1 MTWIGGPS
9 IRETTWRSSLLF
21 NSFPFIC
28 MFSVAALVY
37 ALLRAKSSRVVS
49 QGFLLLI
56 SLGFYSF
63 AAYRQLPLLIGSLIF
78 NWYVARGAGNTLLP
92 QRTRKRWATC
102 GVLINVAFLSLFKYL
117 NFFLVTLQPVLRIDR
132 TLPDWGLPLGV
143 SFFTLTQIMY
153 LVDCYEGIV
162 PPSSLF
168 DHASFVTFFPYLV
181 AGPMTRAKLMVQQ
194 FHEKAHTP
202 PNSQEVA
209 QGFALFTLGLV
220 KKTAFADS
228 LVRLADTA
236 FLAPATTSALE
247 TWISV
252 LAYWMQIYF
261 DFSGYSDMAVG
272 AARMLGYTIPFNFN
286 APYKSKSIIEF
297 WQRWHIS
304 LSNFITTYLYTP
316 ILRAF
321 KGRATLA
328 KAAVASILAMS
339 ISGLWHGPAWTFVA
353 WGFCHGVALTVNQY
367 SRKKFKLKV
376 PPALGWL
383 MTMAFVVSAGILF
396 RATDL
401 HNAFQVF
408 AALIPTGGFAAA
420 KRLSFVFSNPE
431 TVAYVLP
438 ALLSFP
444 FAWFGPTSQEMAA
457 SLRPTART
465 TVAYALL
472 AFIALVLINSV
483 IAKTFVYF
491 GF

>member
-1 MTWIGGPS
+1 V
-9 IRETTWRSSLLF
+9 LF

-28 MFSVAALVY
+28 MFLAAALVY
-37 ALLRAKSSRVVS
+37 ASLRVGSSRAVS
-49 QGFLLLI
+49 QGFLLLV

-63 AAYRQLPLLIGSLIF
+63 AAYRQLPLLIGSIIF
-78 NWYVARGAGNTLLP
+78 NWYVARGAGNTVLS
-92 QRTRKRWATC
+92 QRTRRRWVIC
-102 GVLINVAFLSLFKYL
+102 GIVANVFFLSLFKYL
-117 NFFLVTLQPVLRIDR
+117 NLFLRTLQPVLGINKS
-132 TLPDWGLPLGV
+132 LPDWGLPLAV

-168 DHASFVTFFPYLV
+168 DHASFVAFFPYLI

-194 FHEKAHTP
+194 FHEKAHVP

-220 KKTAFADS
+220 KKTALADS

-247 TWISV
+247 TWFSV

-297 WQRWHIS
+297 WQRWHIT
-304 LSNFITTYLYTP
+304 LSGFITTYLYTP
-316 ILRAF
+316 ILIAL
-321 KGRATLA
+321 KGRATVA
-328 KAAVASILAMS
+328 KAAVASILAMT

-367 SRKKFKLKV
+367 SRKKLKLRIR
-376 PPALGWL
+376 PAIGWL
-383 MTMAFVVSAGILF
+383 VTSAFVIFAGILF
-396 RATDL
+396 RAASLTDAGL
-401 HNAFQVF
+401 VLQAMVPRGGLAAATKLSFSF
-408 AALIPTGGFAAA
+408 ASPEALSYLIP
-420 KRLSFVFSNPE
+420 SFV
-431 TVAYVLP
+431 A
-438 ALLSFP
+438 FP
-444 FAWFGPTSQEMAA
+444 IAIFGPASQDMAA
-457 SLRPTART
+457 ELQPTIKTSL
-465 TVAYALL
+465 AYASLALL
-472 AFIALVLINSV
+472 AIILINS
-483 IAKTFVYF
+483 IKAKSFVYF

>member
-1 MTWIGGPS
+1 M
-9 IRETTWRSSLLF
+9 LF
-21 NSFPFIC
+21 NSFPFLGAFVI
-28 MFSVAALVY
+28 AAFVY
-37 ALLRAKSSRVVS
+37 ALLRGRTSRAVS
-49 QGFLLLI
+49 QSFLLLI
-56 SLGFYSF
+56 SIGFYSYG
-63 AAYRQLPLLIGSLIF
+63 ASQTLPLLIGSILF
-78 NWYVARGAGNTLLP
+78 NWAVARRAGNTELP
-92 QRTRKRWATC
+92 EKVRHRWAFA
-102 GVLINVAFLSLFKYL
+102 GVAANVLFLSLFKYVNL
-117 NFFLVTLQPVLRIDR
+117 FLGTVQPLLHTKVM
-132 TLPDWGLPLGV
+132 LPNWRLPLGL

-162 PPSSLF
+162 EPSTLF
-168 DHASFVTFFPYLV
+168 DHASFVAFFPYLV
-181 AGPMTRAKLMVQQ
+181 AGPITRAKQMVQQ
-194 FHEKAHTP
+194 FQQKAHAPATAE
-202 PNSQEVA
+202 EVA
-209 QGFALFTLGLV
+209 QGFALFTLGLI
-220 KKTAFADS
+220 KKTLFADS
-228 LVRLADTA
+228 LSRLADTA
-236 FLAPATTSALE
+236 FASPTTTSAVE
-247 TWISV
+247 TWLSV
-252 LAYWMQIYF
+252 LAYWMQLYF

-272 AARMLGYTIPFNFN
+272 AARMLGFTIPFNFN

-339 ISGLWHGPAWTFVA
+339 ISGFWHGPAWTFAA
-353 WGFCHGVALTVNQY
+353 WGLCHGVALTVNQY

-383 MTMAFVVSAGILF
+383 MTMAFVVFAGILF

-420 KRLSFVFSNPE
+420 KKLSFVLSNPE

-457 SLRPTART
+457 SLRPTVRT
-465 TVAYALL
+465 SVAYALL
-472 AFIALVLINSV
+472 AFIALVLMNSV

>member
-1 MTWIGGPS
+1 
-9 IRETTWRSSLLF
+9 
-21 NSFPFIC
+21 
-28 MFSVAALVY
+28 
-37 ALLRAKSSRVVS
+37 
-49 QGFLLLI
+49 
-56 SLGFYSF
+56 
-63 AAYRQLPLLIGSLIF
+63 
-78 NWYVARGAGNTLLP
+78 
-92 QRTRKRWATC
+92 
-102 GVLINVAFLSLFKYL
+102 
-117 NFFLVTLQPVLRIDR
+117 
-132 TLPDWGLPLGV
+132 LPLGI

-153 LVDCYEGIV
+153 LVDCYEGLV
-162 PPSSLF
+162 EPSTLF
-168 DHASFVTFFPYLV
+168 DHASFVTFFPYVV
-181 AGPMTRAKLMVQQ
+181 AGPISRAKQMVQQ
-194 FHEKAHTP
+194 FHQKAHAPATAE
-202 PNSQEVA
+202 EVA
-209 QGFALFTLGLV
+209 QGFALFTLGLI
-220 KKTAFADS
+220 KKTLFADS

-236 FLAPATTSALE
+236 FASPTTTSALE
-247 TWISV
+247 TWLSV
-252 LAYWMQIYF
+252 LAYWMQLYF

-272 AARMLGYTIPFNFN
+272 AARMLGFTISFNFN
-286 APYKSKSIIEF
+286 APYRSKSIIEF

-328 KAAVASILAMS
+328 KAAVASILAMT
-339 ISGLWHGPAWTFVA
+339 ITGFWHGAGWTFGVF
-353 WGFCHGVALTVNQY
+353 GLSHGVALALNQY

-383 MTMAFVVSAGILF
+383 MTMAFVIFSFVLF

-408 AALIPTGGFAAA
+408 AALIPRGGFSAA
-420 KRLSFVFSNPE
+420 KKLSFVLSNPE
-431 TVAYVLP
+431 TAAYVLP

-457 SLRPTART
+457 SLRPTVRT
-465 TVAYALL
+465 SVAYALL